1 MSTTIL
7 APIVLCVLGI
17 IFGIIL
23 AVASK
28 VFAVEKDPREEAIT
42 ECLPGANCGG
52 CGYPGCGGYA
62 NAVVKGLAPVDACS
76 PGGAEVAKKIGA
88 IMGVE
93 VEEGAR
99 KIAQV
104 MCTGGGH
111 DKTRYDYV
119 GLESCLAISRVSSG
133 PLQCSYGC
141 LGGGDCVEACKF
153 DAIHIVD
160 NVAKVDFDKC
170 VALRRLCGCL
180 PPEHY
185 PHCAPQRQEVYGGP
199 LCLPRQGPCGPPGLR
214 QRLYWL

>member
-133 PLQCSYGC
+133 PLQCSYARYWSIAPVGFPIRKSP
-141 LGGGDCVEACKF
+141 DHRIFA
-153 DAIHIVD
+153 
-160 NVAKVDFDKC
+160 
-170 VALRRLCGCL
+170 
-180 PPEHY
+180 PPRSLS
-185 PHCAPQRQEVYGGP
+185 QLVTSFVGS
-199 LCLPRQGPCGPPGLR
+199 
-214 QRLYWL
+214 